1 MELELTKLLKRSGDR
16 VRAVLNIMVE
26 SPYFYATDN
35 QDLFFFLK
43 RHRREFTEFF
53 KTLYGWTLLMDSK
66 CARVYKADWHNPAIS
81 SSARTMFNFTR
92 RDECLSFMMLLEFY
106 EHQLEENGMT
116 VEDKNNLRFRFGD
129 LLAHVHRRFHECF
142 PDKKENYSEDF
153 IRSKVLKP
161 IMPQL
166 ERYRFLRKIKPP
178 EDLPARENDLI
189 YEALP
194 AIYHYNGSALSK
206 VIAVSGSSHSRSGP
220 GSEPRTLNL
229 EP

>member
-1 MELELTKLLKRSGDR
+1 MELELAGLLKRSGER
-16 VRAVLNIMVE
+16 VRAVLNVMME

-53 KTLYGWTLLMDSK
+53 KTFYGWTLLMDSK
-66 CARVYKADWHNPAIS
+66 CVRVYKAEWYNPAIS

-92 RDECLSFMMLLEFY
+92 RDECLAFMMLLEFY

-129 LLAHVHRRFHECF
+129 LLGHVHRRFNECF
-142 PDKKENYSEDF
+142 PEKEETYSEDF
-153 IRSKVLKP
+153 IRARVLKP
-161 IMPQL
+161 IMPEL
-166 ERYRFLRKIKPP
+166 ERYRFLQKIKPP
-178 EDLPARENDLI
+178 EDLSTKDDDLI

-194 AIYHYNGSALSK
+194 AMYHYNGNALSK
-206 VIAVSGSSHSRSGP
+206 RVQ
-220 GSEPRTLNL
+220 TT
-229 EP
+229 